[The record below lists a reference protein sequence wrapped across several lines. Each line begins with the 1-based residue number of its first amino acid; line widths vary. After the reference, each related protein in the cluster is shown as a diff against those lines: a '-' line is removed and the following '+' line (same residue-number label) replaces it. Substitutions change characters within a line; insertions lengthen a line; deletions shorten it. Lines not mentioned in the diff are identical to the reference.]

1 MINKSSFCQIKIKKH
16 ILLIFIALHQDC
28 LCILLNF
35 NILYN
40 IFELNHLQ
48 IENYLAPVFG
58 LCKIYDHFGL
68 KQVNPICVIDLIEW
82 PLVPRI
88 QLLRCSPCPW
98 PL

>member
-1 MINKSSFCQIKIKKH
+1 MINKSSICQIKIKKH
-16 ILLIFIALHQDC
+16 ILLIFIALQQGR
-28 LCILLNF
+28 LYILLNF

-68 KQVNPICVIDLIEW
+68 KQVNPICDMGLIEW

>member
-1 MINKSSFCQIKIKKH
+1 MINKSSICQIKIKKH
-16 ILLIFIALHQDC
+16 ILLIFIALHQDF

-35 NILYN
+35 NVLYN

-48 IENYLAPVFG
+48 IENFLAPVFG

-68 KQVNPICVIDLIEW
+68 MLVKPIRDIDLIEW

-98 PL
+98 PS